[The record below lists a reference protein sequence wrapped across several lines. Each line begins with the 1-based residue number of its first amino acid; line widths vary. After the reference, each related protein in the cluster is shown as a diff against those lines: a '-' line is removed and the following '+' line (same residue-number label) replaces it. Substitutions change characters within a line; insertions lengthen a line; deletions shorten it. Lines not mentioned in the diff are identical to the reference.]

1 MEKIRILIIEDDS
14 FQAVSLQEA
23 LEEKGYEVTAT
34 ASNLKDALGY
44 FYAQKPD
51 IVIIDVYLGN
61 DPDGILF
68 AQRINEN
75 PATLK
80 PFVFLTSAVDRETF
94 ESARLTNPYSY
105 LIKPF
110 NVLELQFA
118 IELAIERF
126 LEIPGMFSAHQ
137 TGTAIMEAFLLIK
150 KKEALT
156 KVLFSSIEYVRVE
169 GKYVSIA
176 THEESFLI
184 EMSLKLLQ
192 QKLPEKQFIQVH
204 RNYVVNMNLVKKLHL
219 SDNQIEL
226 LSGNRISM
234 SRRFKEKFMERYSI
248 LK

>member
-1 MEKIRILIIEDDS
+1 MAKIRILIIEDDS
-14 FQAVSLQEA
+14 LQAGSLQEA

-34 ASNLKDALGY
+34 AANLKDALGY

-61 DPDGILF
+61 HPDGIVF

-110 NVLELQFA
+110 NLLELQFS

-126 LEIPGMFSAHQ
+126 LEMPGMFSTRQ
-137 TGTAIMEAFLLIK
+137 TGTAIMDAFLLIK

-156 KVLFSSIEYVRVE
+156 KVLFNSIEQIKVE

-176 THEESFLI
+176 TEEEAFLI
-184 EMSLKLLQ
+184 EMSLKMLQ

-219 SDNQIEL
+219 SDNDIEL
-226 LSGNRISM
+226 LSGNRIPM
-234 SRRFKEKFMERYSI
+234 SRRFKEKFMEHYSI

>member
-1 MEKIRILIIEDDS
+1 M
-14 FQAVSLQEA
+14 
-23 LEEKGYEVTAT
+23 
-34 ASNLKDALGY
+34 
-44 FYAQKPD
+44 
-51 IVIIDVYLGN
+51 
-61 DPDGILF
+61 
-68 AQRINEN
+68 
-75 PATLK
+75 
-80 PFVFLTSAVDRETF
+80 
-94 ESARLTNPYSY
+94 
-105 LIKPF
+105 
-110 NVLELQFA
+110 
-118 IELAIERF
+118 
-126 LEIPGMFSAHQ
+126 
-137 TGTAIMEAFLLIK
+137 
-150 KKEALT
+150 T

-226 LSGNRISM
+226 LSGNRIPM